1 MAAAPTPEQPMTR
14 EVLLDARLSETLAT
28 ERVEVRHIHMLAG
41 YEPGR
46 HIHNGPVIG
55 SIVEGSVLFQ
65 VEGQNEIILRPGDVF
80 FEPAGVPIA
89 HFDAMDED
97 VTFLGYFPLI
107 ADQEPGL
114 V

>member
-1 MAAAPTPEQPMTR
+1 MGAAPTPEQPMTR
-14 EVLLDARLSETLAT
+14 EILLDARLPESLAT
-28 ERVEVRHIHMLAG
+28 ERVEVRRIHMLAG
-41 YEPGR
+41 HASGR
-46 HIHNGPVIG
+46 HIHNGPVVG

-89 HFDAMDED
+89 HFDAMEED
-97 VTFLGYFPLI
+97 VTFLGYFPL
-107 ADQEPGL
+107 AAGQEPGL